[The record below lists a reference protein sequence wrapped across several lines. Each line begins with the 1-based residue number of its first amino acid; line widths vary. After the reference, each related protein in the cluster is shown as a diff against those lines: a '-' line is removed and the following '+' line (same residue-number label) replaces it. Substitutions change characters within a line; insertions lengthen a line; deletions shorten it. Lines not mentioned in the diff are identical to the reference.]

1 MPSGQLAEAT
11 ITGFDPLGV
20 PNAGTIAINHDANGV
35 GWFIDST
42 PLDNSEFTVQN
53 TGGFLPATA
62 ESKADRLIVSF
73 LVQDEQLS
81 KNKVCQAFCTFCY
94 KTC

>member
-11 ITGFDPLGV
+11 ITGFDSLGV
-20 PNAGTIAINHDANGV
+20 PNAGTIAIDHDANGV

-53 TGGFLPATA
+53 TGSFYPLLPNQKPIA
-62 ESKADRLIVSF
+62 
-73 LVQDEQLS
+73 
-81 KNKVCQAFCTFCY
+81 
-94 KTC
+94 